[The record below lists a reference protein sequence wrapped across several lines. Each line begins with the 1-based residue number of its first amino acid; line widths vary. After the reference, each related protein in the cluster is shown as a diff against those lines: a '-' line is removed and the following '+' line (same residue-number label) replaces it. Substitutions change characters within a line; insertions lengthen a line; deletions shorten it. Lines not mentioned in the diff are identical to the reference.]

1 MIMAKHTTR
10 RTLLT
15 AAPALLAAPAVAAEP
30 ESEILR
36 LFRQWYALRM
46 DQPAEVADAETDNAN
61 MDAWM
66 DRLNAI
72 VDLMEKHPVRTA
84 AELAARIIA
93 EADLDTWMFGPS
105 TEMFDLCG
113 IQAPEGT
120 EPLRQVPRAV

>member
-1 MIMAKHTTR
+1 MTKHTTR

-15 AAPALLAAPAVAAEP
+15 AAPALLVAPAAVAAEP
-30 ESEILR
+30 ESEIMR

-61 MDAWM
+61 MEDWL
-66 DRLNAI
+66 DRLSAI
-72 VDLMEKHPVRTA
+72 ADEMEQQPVRTA

-93 EADLDTWMFGPS
+93 EADLDTWVFGPS
-105 TEMFDLCG
+105 AEMFDLCG